1 MMACLATMI
10 VVQAPG
16 SRHGGGTSTGL
27 LAGCNNV
34 VATYEVAALLLIGGV
49 AGFIN
54 VLSAGGSMLTLP
66 LLMFLGLPP
75 QVANGTN
82 RVAITLQS
90 ITAVSSF
97 YRLGHGN
104 LLVSLHLGVPAV
116 LGALLGAW
124 IATWVPNPVFE
135 AVLVSAMIGA
145 SIFMLLPQPSLD
157 TRPLTTERLR
167 PVIYVAM
174 FFVGMYGGFIQVGV
188 GVLFIV
194 VLYHM
199 LKIDL
204 RQVNVLKVA
213 IVLPF
218 TFAALVVFA
227 LNDQVR
233 WGIGLTLALGNVS
246 GAFIATRV
254 NLSRQGARWVKMIT
268 LVMVAAILIRLIS
281 Y

>member
-1 MMACLATMI
+1 MTLIEVLA
-10 VVQAPG
+10 
-16 SRHGGGTSTGL
+16 L
-27 LAGCNNV
+27 LA
-34 VATYEVAALLLIGGV
+34 LGGI

-82 RVAITLQS
+82 RVAVTLQS
-90 ITAVSSF
+90 VMAVGSF
-97 YRLGHGN
+97 YRMGHGN
-104 LLVSLHLGVPAV
+104 LMVSLHLAVPAT

-124 IATWVPNPVFE
+124 VATWVPDEVFE
-135 AVLVSAMIGA
+135 LVLVCAMIGA
-145 SIFMLLPQPSLD
+145 SVFMLLPQPSLN
-157 TRPLTTERLR
+157 TRPLTTDRLS
-167 PVIYVAM
+167 PAIYLAM

-204 RQVNVLKVA
+204 RQVNVLKVS

-218 TFAALVVFA
+218 TFAALLVFA
-227 LNDQVR
+227 FNDQVR
-233 WGIGLTLALGNVS
+233 WRVGLTLALGNVT

-254 NLSRQGARWVKMIT
+254 NMSKQGARWVKAVT
-268 LVMVAAILIRLIS
+268 LVMVVAILLRLIL